1 MKKINFILVFLATF
15 CLIPDT
21 INAKGNE
28 TKEATRMEM
37 NVLDPINPNDKF
49 LGKIN
54 PCSQTGE
61 SCNAGLNAYESSENG
76 RIYVIWGNGTF
87 WAQKSDDSRWEYRFY
102 YDSEWYYFSL

>member
-1 MKKINFILVFLATF
+1 MKKTNLILVFLATF

-37 NVLDPINPNDKF
+37 NVLDPINPNDQF
-49 LGKIN
+49 MGEIT
-54 PCSQTGE
+54 PCSQTGK
-61 SCNAGLNAYESSENG
+61 SCSFSVKAYKSSENG
-76 RIYVIWGNGTF
+76 RIYIIWGAFTV

-102 YDSEWYYFSL
+102 HNGDWHYFNL